1 MRMFRFDPE
10 DHRETYASQG
20 WVHIKNGID
29 LEFLAVLQDFAQS
42 SLVASRLDAFA
53 IKGKKEQSLYD
64 VPPDVDFP
72 AELFDA
78 VSSICGLKRESM
90 TLSERHIQAYEPNA
104 DPEPAAHKD
113 RWPSQVSI
121 GLSIAVPSVSRLVLY
136 PHDHRDPNLFNTAA
150 ELRAH
155 LQPHELPEVALRD
168 AREVELA
175 DEAGDVVMFP
185 GSTTWHLRRNSANSI
200 NLYFKVNDFDC
211 DPLGEDPST
220 QLRRERTLE
229 LLAGAGGN
237 GNHLGARVPAVSRRL
252 DYVSRRYSRHGWE
265 EALQAALW
273 GSEPFGLTPT
283 QLELLHRVDG
293 RQTLA
298 DLVVSVSGNG
308 NDRAA
313 VERDA
318 LTLLERGALDLVR

>member
-1 MRMFRFDPE
+1 MRMFQFDPE

-20 WVHIKNGID
+20 WVHIRNGID
-29 LEFLAVLQDFAQS
+29 PEFLTVLEEFANT
-42 SLVASRLDAFA
+42 SLVASRLDSFA

-64 VPPDVDFP
+64 VPPEVDFP

-78 VSSICGLKRESM
+78 VSAICGLERATM

-104 DPEPAAHKD
+104 EPDPPAHKD
-113 RWPSQVSI
+113 RWPSQVSV

-136 PHDHRDPNLFNTAA
+136 PYDHREPNLFNTSA
-150 ELRAH
+150 ELRAN

-175 DEAGDVVMFP
+175 DEPGDVVMFP

-200 NLYFKVNDFDC
+200 NLYFKLNDFDC

-220 QLRRERTLE
+220 AARRERTLE
-229 LLAGAGGN
+229 LLAAGN
-237 GNHLGARVPAVSRRL
+237 GNHLGERVPAVSRRL
-252 DYVSRRYSRHGWE
+252 DYVSRRYSRHRWE

-283 QLELLHRVDG
+283 QLELLQIVDG
-293 RQTLA
+293 RQTLTA
-298 DLVVSVSGNG
+298 VIARLSRQGHDHS
-308 NDRAA
+308 A

-318 LTLLERGALDLVR
+318 LTLLERGALDLVD